1 MRMHRGSSNDGPG
14 RARTA
19 ETLPLSASAPPLIP
33 IVLELTRAGS
43 VESRHLR
50 VPLGTPVRA
59 ALQRVGQAP
68 EGSAV
73 LLHDTP
79 VPLDLPIDRPLTL
92 TVISTF
98 SGG

>member
-1 MRMHRGSSNDGPG
+1 MRMHRGSSKGTRDYPQTPG
-14 RARTA
+14 
-19 ETLPLSASAPPLIP
+19 TLPLSASPSLVA
-33 IVLELTRAGS
+33 VTLEITRSSS
-43 VESRHLR
+43 VRRRRIR

-59 ALQRVGQAP
+59 ALRSAGLAP

-73 LLHDTP
+73 LVEDTP
-79 VPLDLPIDRPLTL
+79 IPLDMPIDRPLRL